1 MVAVKVRSID
11 RGKGNDLEIDCI
23 PRGWYDLRGM
33 KTYFSGPFEE
43 VFGPPGRL
51 ATSMFSTMTK
61 LAVVKVAAMQLLSH
75 EQ

>member
-1 MVAVKVRSID
+1 
-11 RGKGNDLEIDCI
+11 
-23 PRGWYDLRGM
+23 M

-61 LAVVKVAAMQLLSH
+61 LAAVKVAAMQLLSH

>member
-1 MVAVKVRSID
+1 MVAIKVRSID

-23 PRGWYDLRGM
+23 PRGWYYLRGM

-43 VFGPPGRL
+43 IFEPLGRL
-51 ATSMFSTMTK
+51 ATFMFSTMTK
-61 LAVVKVAAMQLLSH
+61 LAAVKVAAMQLLSH